1 MSESKLTTSEK
12 ISLERSTNLNS
23 ELLFFK
29 NDVLGDIKQ
38 VETKLSKIIIKE
50 TDDTEKKLIQFQN
63 RLDSLTQK
71 LFNLSNS
78 YSDNALNK
86 EKLEALYQFRSKM
99 EDTLNNFE
107 YRLSSTAKDL
117 VDAINKYDRIVNN
130 NIYYQ
135 GVVGTSNAR
144 FRNLHDFIDYT
155 LTNISQLNI
164 FKDKIVGIDFKQYKA
179 KLDSMIEGLNKQI
192 KEIISNNK
200 IFTIHYVDDLEQKMK
215 SIYNLQEQR
224 IFDLKIRNTQEC
236 NDLLKLTER
245 LIREWD
251 KIGTIKNEI
260 DITFEKYSENFK
272 HNFMSTD
279 NKINQCIKD
288 YNEMKKKF
296 DLLIEFMKGVKSGV
310 GGGFGPN
317 MTFNEF
323 VNYKE
328 NTPLH
333 KMKKTAVSY
342 LKKYIVG
349 EMGMDQLTH
358 LSRKQHKRINNL
370 ENNQYNVNNN
380 PKSSKFIRKNTI
392 NNISHFNF
400 NNNYNSCNND
410 INNNKVNQQQNFL
423 SKSISQE
430 LLNNNNLKVSVNSA
444 DDKVINKLEIKKSS
458 FERVNAL
465 KFNNKKNVEDI
476 GKNEIN
482 YNNILKDKIFNNN
495 IMPLNK
501 TINLNLQKT
510 KFILDNQNNNI
521 KSKNEDIKD
530 IEITNKSNLNGK
542 KLLDFDSIN
551 EVVEEKIEINI
562 DDNEEEKKQRLKGR
576 NKDKVKFL
584 NQTTFNNLNHIEENE
599 NEHLLSEGEEKKE
612 KKIGNNIILVESHT
626 NDINYNSQIPENQ
639 KNTKDETKNNNINE
653 NKLEEYKKNSNNSF
667 KESTNFNNKDDYNII
682 VENEEKENEK
692 DEKEERLKIKKEE
705 KDNKEVINDY
715 KAKEEKKDKYE
726 IPKECLKISN
736 FQDKENDTNINNFER
751 YNDSINNISRTNYD
765 KNTFFDIISSKNT
778 IYDEKEKND
787 NYINNT
793 KDKEP
798 NLINPKDKMNLHK
811 LLRGDPKA
819 IGSITIVNNK
829 GEGIKLARDK
839 NNSLTSK
846 KRKDDDGIINLS
858 INKDQIKSN
867 SGINFYPSSNP
878 INKDNLEYFEDV
890 FQNNNMQ
897 ENNDLNYNI
906 NYDINNY
913 SKKENKMNNTEFRTI
928 TSNRNQRN
936 SQKLHIVNLPGIIDT
951 RKKRNNFQKQIYGYN
966 EAYNQILELR
976 KINYDND
983 LYRKNK
989 GPIKYDNSRNNK
1001 LFNEDKL
1008 RLNSYNGI
1016 INNNNGSF

>member
-1 MSESKLTTSEK
+1 M
-12 ISLERSTNLNS
+12 
-23 ELLFFK
+23 
-29 NDVLGDIKQ
+29 
-38 VETKLSKIIIKE
+38 
-50 TDDTEKKLIQFQN
+50 
-63 RLDSLTQK
+63 
-71 LFNLSNS
+71 
-78 YSDNALNK
+78 
-86 EKLEALYQFRSKM
+86 
-99 EDTLNNFE
+99 
-107 YRLSSTAKDL
+107 
-117 VDAINKYDRIVNN
+117 
-130 NIYYQ
+130 
-135 GVVGTSNAR
+135 
-144 FRNLHDFIDYT
+144 
-155 LTNISQLNI
+155 
-164 FKDKIVGIDFKQYKA
+164 
-179 KLDSMIEGLNKQI
+179 
-192 KEIISNNK
+192 
-200 IFTIHYVDDLEQKMK
+200 
-215 SIYNLQEQR
+215 
-224 IFDLKIRNTQEC
+224 
-236 NDLLKLTER
+236 
-245 LIREWD
+245 
-251 KIGTIKNEI
+251 
-260 DITFEKYSENFK
+260 
-272 HNFMSTD
+272 
-279 NKINQCIKD
+279 
-288 YNEMKKKF
+288 
-296 DLLIEFMKGVKSGV
+296 
-310 GGGFGPN
+310 
-317 MTFNEF
+317 
-323 VNYKE
+323 
-328 NTPLH
+328 
-333 KMKKTAVSY
+333 
-342 LKKYIVG
+342 
-349 EMGMDQLTH
+349 
-358 LSRKQHKRINNL
+358 
-370 ENNQYNVNNN
+370 
-380 PKSSKFIRKNTI
+380 
-392 NNISHFNF
+392 
-400 NNNYNSCNND
+400 
-410 INNNKVNQQQNFL
+410 
-423 SKSISQE
+423 
-430 LLNNNNLKVSVNSA
+430 
-444 DDKVINKLEIKKSS
+444 
-458 FERVNAL
+458 
-465 KFNNKKNVEDI
+465 
-476 GKNEIN
+476 
-482 YNNILKDKIFNNN
+482 
-495 IMPLNK
+495 
-501 TINLNLQKT
+501 
-510 KFILDNQNNNI
+510 
-521 KSKNEDIKD
+521 
-530 IEITNKSNLNGK
+530 
-542 KLLDFDSIN
+542 
-551 EVVEEKIEINI
+551 
-562 DDNEEEKKQRLKGR
+562 
-576 NKDKVKFL
+576 

-653 NKLEEYKKNSNNSF
+653 NKLEEYKKNDNNSF

-715 KAKEEKKDKYE
+715 KAKEEKKDKNE

-839 NNSLTSK
+839 NNSLTAK

-989 GPIKYDNSRNNK
+989 GPIKYDKSRNNK